1 MAERKDT
8 RRFVLAAIFCA
19 IIIVFTLVPNTGY
32 ISTGVVEITTLH
44 IPVILGAVF
53 LGWKYGALLGGVWGI
68 TCMLRAFTNPL
79 WVMFT
84 NPLISVL
91 PRILVGMIAGLLFS
105 GLKKT
110 RKNIRLSGGVAAAG
124 ATLTNTVLVLSA
136 IFVFGGMIK
145 SYADF
150 FEMFKTIFVTIIT
163 LNGLI
168 ELGAAIIL
176 VPLLCKA
183 LERFAP
189 KES

>member
-1 MAERKDT
+1 MSAHRDT
-8 RRFVLAAIFCA
+8 RRFVLAAIFSA
-19 IIIVFTLVPNTGY
+19 IIVVFTLIPNTGY
-32 ISTGVVEITTLH
+32 ISSGPVEITTLH

-53 LGWKYGALLGGVWGI
+53 LGWKYGAMLGGVWGI

-79 WVMFT
+79 WIMFT

-91 PRILVGMIAGLLFS
+91 PRILVGIVAGLLFAV
-105 GLKKT
+105 LKKT
-110 RKNIRLSGGVAAAG
+110 KMNIRVSSGIAAAG
-124 ATLTNTVLVLSA
+124 ATITNTILVLTA
-136 IFVFGGMIK
+136 IYIFGDMIQ

-150 FEMFKTIFVTIIT
+150 FAMFKTIFVTIIT

-168 ELGAAIIL
+168 ELGAAILL

-183 LERFAP
+183 LERFEP

>member
-1 MAERKDT
+1 MSAHKDT
-8 RRFVLAAIFCA
+8 RRFVLAAIFSA
-19 IIIVFTLVPNTGY
+19 IIVVFTLIPNTGY
-32 ISTGVVEITTLH
+32 ISSGPVEITTLH

-53 LGWKYGALLGGVWGI
+53 LGWKYGAMLGGVWGI

-79 WVMFT
+79 WIMFT

-91 PRILVGMIAGLLFS
+91 PRILVGIVAGLLFAV
-105 GLKKT
+105 LKKT
-110 RKNIRLSGGVAAAG
+110 KMNIRVSSGIAAAG
-124 ATLTNTVLVLSA
+124 ATITNTILVLTA
-136 IFVFGGMIK
+136 IYIFGDMIQ

-150 FEMFKTIFVTIIT
+150 FAMFKTIFVTIIT

-168 ELGAAIIL
+168 ELGAAILL

-183 LERFAP
+183 LERFEP